1 MRLKI
6 EEDARR
12 NYPNECCGVLLGHL
26 SKLEV
31 LDIRALDN
39 SLESAQ
45 ASAHFKISPMDI
57 YHVEREIEG
66 GDLEIVGF
74 YHSHPD
80 CEAIPSKEDAE
91 YMVPGLAYVI
101 LSITS
106 SDVVDIRCYKRE
118 HS

>member
-31 LDIRALDN
+31 LDICALDN
-39 SLESAQ
+39 SFEGAQ

-66 GDLEIVGF
+66 GDLHRIFVEKMREWGGF
-74 YHSHPD
+74 IR
-80 CEAIPSKEDAE
+80 IPMDIMEVVSKH
-91 YMVPGLAYVI
+91 GSKVI
-101 LSITS
+101 ALN
-106 SDVVDIRCYKRE
+106 
-118 HS
+118 